1 MNEKKWRLVDD
12 DVIVG
17 LINNFEAKQWLNGVM
32 EEGMCASSKAIAGV
46 SPVIEHSIPCL
57 TWLTKLLY
65 LKRFSLNQELALD
78 SKDIKEIKSI
88 IDLMK
93 KHDLSVFEIEKEG
106 FRLKLQRGAS
116 VPQATIVAPAGAAA
130 SAKAPVAGAEP
141 PAPTAKAIES
151 VPMKEIVSPMV
162 GTFYRAASPD
172 GPPFVEVG
180 KPVTEETVVCIIE
193 AMKVM
198 NEIKAE
204 TSGVIAEVLA
214 ENGKPVQFGQALF
227 KVR

>member
-1 MNEKKWRLVDD
+1 LEPK
-12 DVIVG
+12 
-17 LINNFEAKQWLNGVM
+17 E
-32 EEGMCASSKAIAGV
+32 
-46 SPVIEHSIPCL
+46 
-57 TWLTKLLY
+57 
-65 LKRFSLNQELALD
+65 
-78 SKDIKEIKSI
+78 IKEIKAI

-93 KHDLSVFEIEKEG
+93 KNDLSVFEIEKEG

-116 VPQATIVAPAGAAA
+116 GHSVGGAAPAAAP
-130 SAKAPVAGAEP
+130 SPKAGPAAPEAAPAAPRPVE
-141 PAPTAKAIES
+141 T
-151 VPMKEIVSPMV
+151 VPLKDIVSPMV

-172 GPPFVEVG
+172 LPPFVDVG
-180 KPVTEETVVCIIE
+180 KAVTEDTVVCIIE

-204 TSGVIAEVLA
+204 TSGVIAEVIA